1 MKELKKVVEKIK
13 KVLIEAESK
22 NEEFPWIVDNLSL
35 VKMYGVGLPI
45 TTVLGLIDEF
55 IEDVEERKRIK
66 ALEGFD
72 KEHVQKI
79 YETINVKWN
88 DRNIK
93 N

>member
-45 TTVLGLIDEF
+45 TAVLGLIDEF

>member
-1 MKELKKVVEKIK
+1 MKELRRVTEEIK
-13 KVLIEAESK
+13 KILIKAEREG
-22 NEEFPWIVDNLSL
+22 EEFPWIVDQLSL
-35 VKMYGVGLPI
+35 IKMYKMRLPI
-45 TTVLGLIDEF
+45 HMVLGLIDEF

-79 YETINVKWN
+79 YDKVNIKWN
-88 DRNIK
+88 DRNI